1 MASQLAGSRTFQKLR
16 KDVANEDD
24 AMRYE
29 MKRVGT
35 KFSIGW
41 FACLPSEDL
50 DFEVALEYIRKHPY
64 DDFLHKYL
72 LELTGT
78 FGPNLV
84 DLLIKEG
91 KENDPHLLALMYETC
106 ILNDKLRATIR
117 SFDGIDVRQ
126 LAEYTPLIYI
136 NWSLRQKRG
145 DNLYWIRLF
154 SKNIYGHE
162 PLPPREY
169 LERPVPFDPHAV
181 KAWKAGVV
189 PIDDL
194 LIELGRKSVQK
205 RSVPRPT
212 PGETAER
219 AMEKLKACELV
230 VGSETGSQASLSQY
244 ALLMPW
250 KLAVSVSTGR
260 NRWQLTGIQ
269 TGYGKGLN
277 VQEARASYLMEI
289 VERYSAFASFESESI
304 TGYKKSYS
312 VVKAT
317 YRALT
322 EQGHD
327 ALDPNDMN
335 LEVPYQ
341 NQELYW
347 ISADRTEGNG
357 HYPIYLP
364 AQLVFLFCNL
374 DEISLTSGLPS
385 NGLAAGNTLE
395 EAKLSALLEVIERDA
410 ERIVPYTRDRCFLLE
425 SDDHGVKDILN
436 GCAEK
441 GIHVQFLNM
450 TPEFGV
456 PCYKAFI
463 QEPGGEILKGCGAGL
478 DGRRAIV
485 SALTEVPYSDAQE
498 GGSVPAPDGLRTIR
512 YEELPDY
519 STGDVG
525 EDLKLLERLLIKN
538 GYYPIYVDLTR
549 TDLDIP
555 VVRALV
561 PGLEM
566 ITDFDRLSSLSLR
579 QFAHAGYC
587 NGI

>member
-1 MASQLAGSRTFQKLR
+1 
-16 KDVANEDD
+16 
-24 AMRYE
+24 MRYE

-41 FACLPSEDL
+41 FACLPSDDL
-50 DFEVALEYIRKHPY
+50 EFEAALEYIREHPY

-106 ILNDKLRATIR
+106 ILNDKLHATR
-117 SFDGIDVRQ
+117 TRFDGIDVKQ

-136 NWSLRQKRG
+136 NWSLRQAQG

-154 SKNIYGHE
+154 SKNMYGHE
-162 PLPPREY
+162 PLPSPEY

-189 PIDDL
+189 PIDSL
-194 LIELGRKSVQK
+194 LIEWGRKSVQK
-205 RSVPRPT
+205 RSVPRLT
-212 PGETAER
+212 PVETAER
-219 AMEKLKACELV
+219 AMEKLKACDLV
-230 VGSETGSQASLSQY
+230 VGPETESQASLSPY

-260 NRWQLTGIQ
+260 NRWQLTGTQ

-277 VQEARASYLMEI
+277 VHEARASYLMEI
-289 VERYSAFASFESESI
+289 VERYSAFASFDSDSI

-312 VVKAT
+312 VIKAT
-317 YRALT
+317 YEDLT

-327 ALDPNDMN
+327 ALGPNDMN

-347 ISADRTEGNG
+347 IPADRTDGNG
-357 HYPIYLP
+357 HYPIYVP

-374 DEISLTSGLPS
+374 DETSLTSGLPS

-425 SDDHGVKDILN
+425 SDNHRVKDILK
-436 GCAEK
+436 GCAER
-441 GIHVQFLNM
+441 GIHVQFLDI

-463 QEPGGEILKGCGAGL
+463 HGPDGEILKGCGAGL
-478 DGRRAIV
+478 DGKRATV
-485 SALTEVPYSDAQE
+485 SALTEVPYSHSQ
-498 GGSVPAPDGLRTIR
+498 GSGSLPAPDGLKTVK
-512 YEELPDY
+512 YEDLPDY

-525 EDLKLLERLLIKN
+525 EDLNLLERLLINN
-538 GYYPIYVDLTR
+538 GYHPIYVDLTR

-579 QFAHAGYC
+579 QFAHSGFC

>member
-1 MASQLAGSRTFQKLR
+1 
-16 KDVANEDD
+16 
-24 AMRYE
+24 MRYE

-41 FACLPSEDL
+41 FACLPSDDL
-50 DFEVALEYIRKHPY
+50 DFETALEYIREHPY
-64 DDFLHKYL
+64 DDFLHKHL

-106 ILNDKLRATIR
+106 ILNNKLRTTR
-117 SFDGIDVRQ
+117 TGFDGIDVKQ

-136 NWSLRQKRG
+136 NWSLRQDQG
-145 DNLYWIRLF
+145 DNLYWIKVF
-154 SKNIYGHE
+154 SKNVYSHK
-162 PLPPREY
+162 PLPSQEY
-169 LERPVPFDPHAV
+169 LERPVPFDPHTV

-189 PIDDL
+189 SIDDL

-205 RSVPRPT
+205 SSVPRLT
-212 PGETAER
+212 PEETAER
-219 AMEKLKACELV
+219 AMEKLKACDLV
-230 VGSETGSQASLSQY
+230 IGPETGSQASLSPH
-244 ALLMPW
+244 ALLMQW
-250 KLAVSVSTGR
+250 KLAVGVSTGR
-260 NRWQLTGIQ
+260 NRWQLTGVQ

-277 VQEARASYLMEI
+277 IHEARASCLMEI
-289 VERYSAFASFESESI
+289 VERYSAFASFDSDSI
-304 TGYKKSYS
+304 AGYKNSYS
-312 VVKAT
+312 VIKAT
-317 YRALT
+317 YQDLT
-322 EQGHD
+322 ERGHD

-347 ISADRTEGNG
+347 VPADRTDAKG
-357 HYPIYLP
+357 HYPIYVP

-374 DEISLTSGLPS
+374 DEISLTSGLAS

-410 ERIVPYTRDRCFLLE
+410 ERIVPYTRERCFLLE
-425 SDDHGVKDILN
+425 SDDHGVKDILK
-436 GCAEK
+436 GCAER
-441 GIHVQFLNM
+441 GIHVQFLDI

-456 PCYKAFI
+456 PCFKAFI
-463 QEPGGEILKGCGAGL
+463 HGSRGEILKGCGAGL
-478 DGRRAIV
+478 DGKRATV
-485 SALTEVPYSDAQE
+485 SALTEVPYSHAE
-498 GGSVPAPDGLRTIR
+498 GSGSLPAPDGLRTIK

-519 STGDVG
+519 SRGDVG
-525 EDLKLLERLLIKN
+525 EDLKLLEGLLIKN

-579 QFAHAGYC
+579 QFAHSGYC